1 MDKIVEDLEDAARR
15 YNSKILYWYVNK
27 LRGTSQSSLVP
38 VKDRNGA
45 TIIDKEGIKERWVDH
60 FEKVLNRDT
69 AAGKDIDENEKVC
82 DTLDVKVDLFFEEEL
97 ATVLK
102 E

>member
-1 MDKIVEDLEDAARR
+1 M
-15 YNSKILYWYVNK
+15 YWYVNK

-38 VKDRNGA
+38 VKDRNRA
-45 TIIDKEGIKERWVDH
+45 TISDKEGVKERWVDH
-60 FEKVLNRDT
+60 FENVSNRDT
-69 AAGKDIDENEKVC
+69 AAGIDIDENEKVR
-82 DTLDVKVDLFFEEEL
+82 DTLDVKVDLFCEEEL